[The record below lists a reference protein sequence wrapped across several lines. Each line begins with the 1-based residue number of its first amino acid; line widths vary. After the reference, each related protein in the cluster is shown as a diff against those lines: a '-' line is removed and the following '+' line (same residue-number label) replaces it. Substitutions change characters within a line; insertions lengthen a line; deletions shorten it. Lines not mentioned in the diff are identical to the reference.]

1 MLSETAI
8 LREGY
13 DALQRLL
20 PRGWSCSCVAEPRGA
35 DLQLTVRSPDDAV
48 AEMVVEAKRRVPLG
62 LIPKVRAALSRA
74 GTTATPLLVA
84 GWLSP
89 LSRAELTAVGV
100 NYLDLTGNVDIRLE
114 RPGLYIRTS
123 GANRDPEPTS
133 STLNSL
139 KGAGAARAVRAL
151 ADFLPPYGVRQLAE
165 ASGASAPVLSRVL
178 ALLERE
184 QLVTRNPHGAV
195 ETVAWANVLRRWGE
209 DYGFQRS
216 HRAVPCLE
224 PRGTSALTRKLLTS
238 PETWAATGTM
248 GVPPGVAVVPVR
260 LSTVYVESPERTASA
275 LGLKIVESGANVVLV
290 EPADAG
296 VYARSLRGDDGVVRC
311 APSQV
316 YADLLS
322 GPGRGSAE
330 AAALMEWM
338 EANESAWRRRT

>member
-8 LREGY
+8 LREGF

-20 PRGWSCSCVAEPRGA
+20 PPGWSCSSVAEPRGS
-35 DLQLTVRSPDDAV
+35 DLQVAIRSPDDTV
-48 AEMVVEAKRRVPLG
+48 AEMLVEAKRRVPLG
-62 LIPKVRAALSRA
+62 SIPKVRAALSRA
-74 GTTATPLLVA
+74 PAVTPLLVA

-89 LSRAELTAVGV
+89 LSRAELRAIGI
-100 NYLDLTGNVDIRLE
+100 NYVDLTGNVDLRLS

-123 GANRDPEPTS
+123 GADRDPEPAS
-133 STLNSL
+133 STLASL

-151 ADFLPPYGVRQLAE
+151 ADFMPPYGVRQLAE

-178 ALLERE
+178 ALVERE
-184 QLVTRNPHGAV
+184 GLVTRGTRGAV

-224 PRGTSALTRKLLTS
+224 PRGISALTRKLLTS
-238 PETWAATGTM
+238 SESWAATGTM
-248 GVPPGVAVVPVR
+248 GVPPGVAVVPVQ
-260 LSTVYVESPERTASA
+260 LATVYVESPERSAAA
-275 LGLKIVESGANVVLV
+275 LGLKIVEFGANVVLV

-296 VYARSLRGDDGVVRC
+296 VYARSSRGDDGIVRC

-316 YADLLS
+316 YADLLT

-338 EANESAWRRRT
+338 EANESAWRRRA

>member
-13 DALQRLL
+13 DALRGLL
-20 PRGWSCSCVAEPRGA
+20 PPGWSCSSVAERRGS
-35 DLQLTVRSPDDAV
+35 DLQVALRSPDDVV
-48 AEMVVEAKRRVPLG
+48 AELVVQAKRRVPLG
-62 LIPKVRAALSRA
+62 VIPQVRAALSRA
-74 GTTATPLLVA
+74 ATATPLLVA

-89 LSRAELTAVGV
+89 LSRAELTAVGI
-100 NYLDLTGNVDIRLE
+100 NYLDLTGNVDLRLD
-114 RPGLYIRTS
+114 RPGLYIHTS
-123 GANRDPEPTS
+123 GADRDPEPAS
-133 STLNSL
+133 STLASL

-151 ADFLPPYGVRQLAE
+151 ADFMPPYGVRQLAE

-178 ALLERE
+178 ALVERE
-184 QLVTRNPHGAV
+184 GLVTRGTRGAV

-224 PRGTSALTRKLLTS
+224 PRGISALTRKLLTS
-238 PETWAATGTM
+238 SESWAATGTM
-248 GVPPGVAVVPVR
+248 GVPPGVAVVPVK
-260 LSTVYVESPERTASA
+260 LATVYVESPERSAAA
-275 LGLKIVESGANVVLV
+275 LGLKIVESGANMVLV

-296 VYARSLRGDDGVVRC
+296 VYARSLRGDDGIVRC

-316 YADLLS
+316 YADLLT

-338 EANESAWRRRT
+338 EANESAWRRRA

>member
-1 MLSETAI
+1 MISETTI

-20 PRGWSCSCVAEPRGA
+20 PEGWSCSSVAEPRGA
-35 DLQLTVRSPDDAV
+35 APQVAIRSPDDTV
-48 AEMVVEAKRRVPLG
+48 AEMVVEAKRRVPPG
-62 LIPKVRAALSRA
+62 SIPQVRAAFSRA
-74 GTTATPLLVA
+74 PATAPFVVA

-89 LSRAELTAVGV
+89 LSRAELTAIGI
-100 NYLDLTGNVDIRLE
+100 NYLDLTGNVDVRLA

-123 GANRDPEPTS
+123 GADRDPEPAS
-133 STLNSL
+133 STLASL

-151 ADFLPPYGVRQLAE
+151 ADFMPPYGVRELAE
-165 ASGASAPVLSRVL
+165 SSGASAPVLSRVL

-184 QLVTRNPHGAV
+184 GIVTRRQRGGV

-209 DYGFQRS
+209 DYGLQRS

-224 PRGTSALTRKLLTS
+224 PRGVSALIRKLPTLQV
-238 PETWAATGTM
+238 PWAATGTM
-248 GVPPGVAVVPVR
+248 GVPPGVAVVPVQ
-260 LSTVYVESPERTASA
+260 LATLYVESPERTAA
-275 LGLKIVESGANVVLV
+275 ELGLKIVESGANVVLV

-296 VYARSLRGDDGVVRC
+296 VYARSSRGDDGIVRC

-316 YADLLS
+316 YADLLT

-338 EANESAWRRRT
+338 EANESAWRRRA